1 MRQETKLLKEL
12 LNEVK
17 KTNCQIKKM
26 NYSLS
31 LLNKRLSP
39 TQHSGETISMAGP
52 VTEITV
58 RTPKK
63 FEEWKNLFESKG
75 LRVEYHEPFRTDG
88 NHYFAKLW
96 GYLKKSKDQR
106 TGRDKVLVQ

>member
-12 LNEVK
+12 LNEAK
-17 KTNCQIKKM
+17 KTNCLIKKM
-26 NYSLS
+26 NHSLS

-39 TQHSGETISMAGP
+39 ERHSCETISTGGP

-58 RTPKK
+58 RSPKK
-63 FEEWKNLFESKG
+63 LEEWKNLFESKG
-75 LRVEYHEPFRTDG
+75 LRVEYYEPFRTDG

-96 GYLKKSKDQR
+96 GYLKKSKDRR
-106 TGRDKVLVQ
+106 TGSDKVLVQ